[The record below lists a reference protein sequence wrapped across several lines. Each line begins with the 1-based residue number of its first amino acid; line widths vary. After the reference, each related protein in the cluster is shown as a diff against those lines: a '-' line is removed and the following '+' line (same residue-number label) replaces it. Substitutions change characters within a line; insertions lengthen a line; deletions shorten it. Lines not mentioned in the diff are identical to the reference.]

1 MPDFFAPLKRRAKY
15 SLKQAQGTET
25 FYSYEYYRDHFR
37 GEIAEDCACRCVYC
51 DSHEMEVGG
60 RESMELDHFRP
71 WSRAE
76 FKHLKDNPAN
86 FHHACGRCNRL
97 KGAKWPSTH
106 KTEPHDGKVGF
117 IDPFVDDRRRYFRVN
132 ADGSL
137 TCQQH
142 PATYLVKLLQLDRP
156 LLKLLRVRRIL
167 RQEVAAYIEKVLPE
181 FEAAATGGGTL
192 SRDQLASAGR
202 KLCEYHRLLD
212 LCDAP
217 LDKLRVFLS

>member
-1 MPDFFAPLKRRAKY
+1 M
-15 SLKQAQGTET
+15 
-25 FYSYEYYRDHFR
+25 
-37 GEIAEDCACRCVYC
+37 
-51 DSHEMEVGG
+51 
-60 RESMELDHFRP
+60 
-71 WSRAE
+71 
-76 FKHLKDNPAN
+76 
-86 FHHACGRCNRL
+86 
-97 KGAKWPSTH
+97 
-106 KTEPHDGKVGF
+106 
-117 IDPFVDDRRRYFRVN
+117 N